1 MIQEIIENKDCVGC
15 GACAEICP
23 KQCIQLIANKE
34 GFKYPVINV
43 EKCIS
48 CKQCRKVC
56 PALNSEKIK
65 FPQGKVYAAVNKDY
79 SVLMKSSSGGIFS
92 SIAKFV
98 LDHGGIVFGPVQ
110 WKRRIRADRKDSHPC
125 SAGKIQQRTERH
137 DKAMPQLQSFRKAL
151 S

>member
-92 SIAKFV
+92 SIGDTA
-98 LDHGGIVFGPVQ
+98 
-110 WKRRIRADRKDSHPC
+110 RCA
-125 SAGKIQQRTERH
+125 
-137 DKAMPQLQSFRKAL
+137 
-151 S
+151 